1 MQLEQR
7 PVQLLVLQ
15 VGELGQQE
23 QQQLVRQQARQVLQ
37 QVLEPKRLRY
47 LQSQQVRHRL
57 QLSGQLQ
64 RQSL

>member
-1 MQLEQR
+1 
-7 PVQLLVLQ
+7 VLQ

-23 QQQLVRQQARQVLQ
+23 QQQLVRQQARRVLQ

-47 LQSQQVRHRL
+47 LQSQQVRRRL